1 MTAAITLRDAYEIK
15 ELFCSWILQR
25 EARHATWQG
34 EREGGGAGGGACG
47 KECPACM
54 LPQGARE
61 LGEGEVSWTSAFTGV
76 RMQYTSERLEGISL
90 VPLKVTRSQGSA
102 RRRSCGR
109 EQPYHTLHWPPEPGC
124 QQPICGVAEA

>member
-1 MTAAITLRDAYEIK
+1 MPRGRGSGGWGMWEGVP
-15 ELFCSWILQR
+15 SM
-25 EARHATWQG
+25 HAHPRG
-34 EREGGGAGGGACG
+34 
-47 KECPACM
+47 
-54 LPQGARE
+54 RE

-109 EQPYHTLHWPPEPGC
+109 EQPYHTFHWPPEPGC